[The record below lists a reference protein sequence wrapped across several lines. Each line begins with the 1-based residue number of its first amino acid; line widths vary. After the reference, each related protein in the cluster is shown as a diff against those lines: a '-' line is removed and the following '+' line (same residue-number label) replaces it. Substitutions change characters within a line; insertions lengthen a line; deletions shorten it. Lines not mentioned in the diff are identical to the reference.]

1 MIKAMIEF
9 KNLYSDFELIQKEL
23 DMLKEL
29 NPIFLSIE
37 ELPDGY
43 EMDNSKVDLL

>member
-1 MIKAMIEF
+1 MIEF
-9 KNLYSDFELIQKEL
+9 KVLSSNEEHIQKEL

-29 NPIFLSIE
+29 NPVFLRIE
-37 ELPDGY
+37 ELPEDY